1 MVKKADNA
9 DKQQDKKT
17 ELEGEVE
24 KEQVREEVES
34 REASEET
41 VAEEEEMPAKEPT
54 AEDKSAEAE
63 KLAELQDRYLR
74 LTAEYDNFRKR
85 TLKEKIELQKS
96 ANENLLQALLPV
108 ADDFDRAMQSVDEAK
123 DIQAVK
129 EGMTLILGKFIGFL
143 NQQGVKEIE
152 AVHKDF
158 DTDLHEAITKIPA
171 PTKKLKG
178 KVVDVVQ
185 KGYYL
190 NDKVLRFSKV
200 VIGE

>member
-1 MVKKADNA
+1 MVKKEDNA

-24 KEQVREEVES
+24 KEQVREEVET
-34 REASEET
+34 REEVEET
-41 VAEEEEMPAKEPT
+41 VAEEEEMPVKEPT
-54 AEDKSAEAE
+54 AEE
-63 KLAELQDRYLR
+63 KLADLQDRYLR
-74 LTAEYDNFRKR
+74 LSAEYDNFRKR